1 MRAMVS
7 KDAASLTKGA
17 QTKQH
22 IVDKALALAGAVGLE
37 ALSLGSLA
45 QALGLSKSG
54 LFAHFESKE
63 ALQLDVLKEAIDRFA
78 RKVVVPAL
86 AAPRGRAR
94 LEALLA
100 NYLGWL
106 ETSSETGGCIFM
118 SLSHEFD
125 DRPGPVRDLLAQS
138 QRDWISTIA
147 RVVQGAIDEGHLS
160 STLDPRQL
168 AFELEG
174 LGMAFR
180 HHTNLLGDQKAG
192 KLVKSGFER
201 LLAHA
206 RP

>member
-1 MRAMVS
+1 MVS
-7 KDAASLTKGA
+7 RDAGSLTKGA
-17 QTKQH
+17 QTKQQ

-54 LFAHFESKE
+54 LFAHFQSKE
-63 ALQLDVLKEAIDRFA
+63 ALQVDVLKEAIDRFS
-78 RKVVVPAL
+78 RQVVVPAL
-86 AAPRGRAR
+86 AAPRGRPR
-94 LEALLA
+94 LEALLT

-106 ETSSETGGCIFM
+106 EASSETGGCIFM

-138 QRDWISTIA
+138 QRDWIATIA
-147 RVVQGAIDEGHLS
+147 RVVQGAIDAGHFQKD
-160 STLDPRQL
+160 LDPKQF

-180 HHTNLLGDQKAG
+180 HHTNLLGDQRAA
-192 KLVKSGFER
+192 KLVKSGFDR

-206 RP
+206 HA